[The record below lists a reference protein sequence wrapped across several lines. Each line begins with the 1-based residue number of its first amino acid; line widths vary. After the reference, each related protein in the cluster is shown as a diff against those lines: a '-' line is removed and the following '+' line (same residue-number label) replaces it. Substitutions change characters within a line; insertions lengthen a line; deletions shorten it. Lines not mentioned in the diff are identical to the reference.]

1 MEQKT
6 QTTQFA
12 PVFEFRQADFPQHLH
27 LNDGTLYVEAS
38 TIGKIKAALE
48 AGYAVYG
55 EGCNGRVFVWPAED
69 GYKADH
75 FYVGPATLYQFEAP
89 EEAAD
94 FAAELCE

>member
-6 QTTQFA
+6 DFG
-12 PVFEFRQADFPQHLH
+12 PVFKFNQSDFPQQLH
-27 LNDGTLYVEAS
+27 LSDGTPYIEAS
-38 TIGKIKAALE
+38 TIGEIKAALE

-55 EGCNGRVFVWPAED
+55 EGCDGRVFVWPAEE

-75 FYVGPATLYQFEAP
+75 FFLGPATLHHFETS

-94 FAAELCE
+94 FASELCE